1 MQQQSFPDE
10 LAIINSDVITSL
22 TPACPANP
30 LISLITPLAAAV
42 IVSSWRRLGVSRV
55 YLWDHA
61 SQPPMKQAVEPFV
74 SSGLVHYERLEL
86 TGFQHPSGKPQM
98 FAYDQ

>member
-1 MQQQSFPDE
+1 MPSPGPGSTHPRPAYP
-10 LAIINSDVITSL
+10 LTRTS
-22 TPACPANP
+22 P
-30 LISLITPLAAAV
+30 LLLLSPG
-42 IVSSWRRLGVSRV
+42 RRLGVSRV

-61 SQPPMKQAVEPFV
+61 SQPSMKQAVQPFV